1 MATVTADV
9 RSAPAALE
17 GSHRPP
23 RTLGRF
29 VGRWALPAFTVL
41 AITYLLI
48 PIAVMILF
56 SFNDY
61 QGKFNF
67 VWHGFTLQAWQ
78 NPLGWPGLGPKF
90 DPAGHL
96 TDPGA
101 VGNSLIVAVVSTVVA
116 TTLGPLI
123 GLSLSRYAF
132 RGRGAI
138 NGLIFLPMATPEI
151 VMGSSLLT
159 LFVSS
164 ALPPLNGVIPKGT
177 FFPLGLTTIL
187 IAHVMFNISY
197 VVVTVKA
204 RLAGFD
210 RHLEEAAM
218 DLGANEWTTFWKV
231 TFPLILPGVMAAGLL
246 AFSLSID
253 DFVITN
259 FVSGTTNTF
268 PIWVWG
274 VIKNALPAQ
283 INVVGSIV
291 FLTAVGGVAVTTLL
305 QGRAPRL
312 AR

>member
-1 MATVTADV
+1 MASIAERAGTAPRV
-9 RSAPAALE
+9 AVAPERRA
-17 GSHRPP
+17 P
-23 RTLGRF
+23 RTIGRF
-29 VGRWALPAFTVL
+29 MGRWALPFFTTL
-41 AITYLLI
+41 AIGYLLV

-61 QGKFNF
+61 DGKFNF
-67 VWHGFTLQAWQ
+67 VWRGFTLAAWL
-78 NPLGWPGLGPKF
+78 NPLAWPGLP
-90 DPAGHL
+90 DAL
-96 TDPGA
+96 R
-101 VGNSLIVAVVSTVVA
+101 NSLVVAFLATVVA
-116 TTLGPLI
+116 TALGTLI
-123 GLSLSRYAF
+123 GLSLSRYSF

-164 ALPPLNGVIPKGT
+164 ALPPLNGVIPKGLL
-177 FFPLGLTTIL
+177 FPLGLPTIF
-187 IAHVMFNISY
+187 IAHVMFNISF

-231 TFPLILPGVMAAGLL
+231 TFPLILPGVLAAGLL

-259 FVSGTTNTF
+259 FVSGTANTF

-274 VIKNALPAQ
+274 IIKNALPAQ
-283 INVVGSIV
+283 INVIGSIV
-291 FLTAVGGVAVTTLL
+291 FLVAVGAVAVTTLL
-305 QGRAPRL
+305 QGRSPRV